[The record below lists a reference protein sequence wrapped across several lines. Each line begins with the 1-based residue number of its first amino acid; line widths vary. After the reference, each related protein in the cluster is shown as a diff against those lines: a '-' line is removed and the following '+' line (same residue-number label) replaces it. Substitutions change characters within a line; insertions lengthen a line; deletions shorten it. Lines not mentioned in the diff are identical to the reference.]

1 MLERFI
7 KSIVEKEGRRSVV
20 EVPID
25 QISVNPYQ
33 PRRNFDQKKLDELA
47 KSIKEQGVIQPI
59 IVRRFG
65 NAYELVAGE
74 RRLRASKI
82 IGLKSIPA
90 IVRQLED
97 QDMIEIAFI
106 ENLQREQLDE
116 VEVSDAYG
124 RLITDKGDMQAVADR
139 VGKDVDAIKE
149 RLWMLQLP
157 PIIKKAVVS
166 KLISLEHARLLAQLA
181 GEKKQR
187 ETLEKIYQEKM
198 TVEQTKL
205 YIESMPEFMKARP
218 AAAARGESIK
228 LRFRYL
234 PRNIGQVDACLGLVR
249 ELVIAL
255 RDAGVGVSVSELLT
269 GRALT
274 VKLAFPLER
283 EEAAPDPRG
292 AAADSQRP

>member
-7 KSIVEKEGRRSVV
+7 KGIVEKEGRKSVV

-74 RRLRASKI
+74 RRLRASKMV
-82 IGLKSIPA
+82 GLKSIPA

-124 RLITDKGDMQAVADR
+124 RLVKDSGDIQSVAER

-166 KLISLEHARLLAQLA
+166 KLISLDHARLLAQLA
-181 GEKKQR
+181 GEKKQCDA
-187 ETLEKIYQEKM
+187 LEKIYQDKM
-198 TVEQTKL
+198 TVEQTKE

-218 AAAARGESIK
+218 AAARPGLNKTKYKYASEN
-228 LRFRYL
+228 L
-234 PRNIGQVDACLGLVR
+234 GQVNACMGIIR
-249 ELVIAL
+249 ELVTSL
-255 RDAGVGVSVSELLT
+255 RSAGMNVSVSEMLT
-269 GRALT
+269 GKAMT
-274 VKLAFPLER
+274 VRLSFPLER
-283 EEAAPDPRG
+283 EEVTAEADRNGVDPLN
-292 AAADSQRP
+292 